1 MPQAWRLI
9 NASFCHDPRVIRKA
23 LADLEYYMRRN
34 YNAYIYHRKKRVSS
48 LE

>member
-1 MPQAWRLI
+1 MPQAWRI
-9 NASFCHDPRVIRKA
+9 VHASFSQDPLTVKKA

-34 YNAYIYHRKKRVSS
+34 YSAYIAHRKKRTIL